1 MTFYPLRSPSAR
13 TPEIRNADGTPHG
26 LPNDK
31 GEDVDEEEDE
41 LEEEDDDSLTGKSQD
56 ETVSPAAEPQGGYE
70 EEEEEE
76 ATSLTMSF
84 NRAQRWVS
92 TVPAGGRGDTLLFSS
107 HSTPH
112 E

>member
-1 MTFYPLRSPSAR
+1 MRSPSIR
-13 TPEIRNADGTPHG
+13 PEIQNADGATHG

-31 GEDVDEEEDE
+31 VEDVDEEEDE

-56 ETVSPAAEPQGGYE
+56 ETVSPTAEPQGGYE
-70 EEEEEE
+70 DEEEEE
-76 ATSLTMSF
+76 AASLTMSF

-92 TVPAGGRGDTLLFSS
+92 TLLVGGRGPSLFSS